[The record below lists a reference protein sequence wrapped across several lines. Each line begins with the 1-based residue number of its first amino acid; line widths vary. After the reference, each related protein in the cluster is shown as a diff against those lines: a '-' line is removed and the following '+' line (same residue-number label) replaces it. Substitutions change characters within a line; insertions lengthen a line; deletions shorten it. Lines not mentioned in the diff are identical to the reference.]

1 MFRMCKRVL
10 FQLGIKKGKLCLD
23 KMYIIIYI
31 CIYKAAGMFPR
42 KKGRLKMKKNKKEF
56 MFDMEVFSSNILD
69 SRRGTYFFWGADK
82 IEAINSALDE
92 VNNAGLRIKKIYSVR
107 A

>member
-1 MFRMCKRVL
+1 M
-10 FQLGIKKGKLCLD
+10 KK
-23 KMYIIIYI
+23 MT
-31 CIYKAAGMFPR
+31 
-42 KKGRLKMKKNKKEF
+42 KNKKEF
-56 MFDMEVFSSNILD
+56 MFDMEVIRISDISD
-69 SRRGTYFFWGADK
+69 CRRGIYFFWGSDK

>member
-1 MFRMCKRVL
+1 MNN
-10 FQLGIKKGKLCLD
+10 
-23 KMYIIIYI
+23 
-31 CIYKAAGMFPR
+31 
-42 KKGRLKMKKNKKEF
+42 NKKEF
-56 MFDMEVFSSNILD
+56 MFDMEVFSTNILD

>member
-1 MFRMCKRVL
+1 MN
-10 FQLGIKKGKLCLD
+10 
-23 KMYIIIYI
+23 
-31 CIYKAAGMFPR
+31 
-42 KKGRLKMKKNKKEF
+42 KNKKEF
-56 MFDMEVFSSNILD
+56 MFDMEVFSTNILD
-69 SRRGTYFFWGADK
+69 SRRGTYFFWGTDK